1 MHNIAVKSGAP
12 LYSGKG
18 LETRKQ
24 WFSIIIPSISAVCFR
39 KSFPTILIATCDLR
53 LKQGKLRTECCLFAR
68 PLQNHCLPDATLVT
82 LFLITIA
89 LDWEMYSTAPNPPSA
104 VSFSAQAGQ
113 TEPTPPTV
121 LKQKSGGASLFFTL
135 HRKVTPAVMCQ
146 QLFF

>member
-53 LKQGKLRTECCLFAR
+53 LKQGKLRTRVLFVCQTVAK
-68 PLQNHCLPDATLVT
+68 PLLTRCH
-82 LFLITIA
+82 I
-89 LDWEMYSTAPNPPSA
+89 S
-104 VSFSAQAGQ
+104 SFIFNYDCIGLGNVFYG
-113 TEPTPPTV
+113 P
-121 LKQKSGGASLFFTL
+121 
-135 HRKVTPAVMCQ
+135 
-146 QLFF
+146 

>member
-1 MHNIAVKSGAP
+1 MHLCTVVRGSKRESNGFQSSYHPYLRFVSES
-12 LYSGKG
+12 LS
-18 LETRKQ
+18 Q
-24 WFSIIIPSISAVCFR
+24 QF
-39 KSFPTILIATCDLR
+39 LIATCDLR

-68 PLQNHCLPDATLVT
+68 PLQNHCLPDATLVA